1 MSVSL
6 CTNSRQLIKKSK
18 PGLVVPNFMQIT
30 FHGVRGSV
38 PVSGPKFSK
47 YGGHTSCL
55 EVCTND
61 VQIIIDAGSGFQN
74 VKLLEDRPLL
84 LVFSHFHHDHI
95 QGLAFNP
102 DLLRQK
108 REIFLASALC
118 DAKTLQNTL
127 KNYFHGAY
135 FPIDLIA
142 VKDKFVFCD
151 FEKLT

>member
-1 MSVSL
+1 MSVRL
-6 CTNSRQLIKKSK
+6 CANSRQLIKKSK
-18 PGLVVPNFMQIT
+18 SGLVVPNFMQIT

-61 VQIIIDAGSGFQN
+61 VQLIIDAGSGFQN

-118 DAKTLQNTL
+118 CLLYTSPSPRD
-127 KNYFHGAY
+127 
-135 FPIDLIA
+135 
-142 VKDKFVFCD
+142 
-151 FEKLT
+151 